1 MSSILL
7 VGTVSNVEKKFVSDF
22 HNVYRAISCF
32 NDIDVFLVE
41 SDSSDSTIKMLEN
54 FKLNMNNFDYVS
66 LGNVKEKYP
75 DRIERI
81 RFCRNRYV
89 DYIRSKIR
97 EKEWDYIAVADL
109 DGMNRTIDISQITDV
124 LTNASPWDGVFA
136 NQKHGYY
143 DLFALRHPEWM
154 PNNCFSDL
162 TESRKKISS
171 TKLLKYQIVKRFK
184 RLLDYDLTRKNSIY
198 EKMKVI
204 PKEST
209 WIRVDS
215 AFCGFAIYKSYW
227 FRKYDYSTNAKD
239 QFTNS
244 EHVDFNLKCSK
255 DGANLFIVPK
265 LMNSSWNEYN
275 VNRYFVIRQ
284 VRQFLGNHL
293 RLREIILKACIIF
306 LRK

>member
-1 MSSILL
+1 
-7 VGTVSNVEKKFVSDF
+7 
-22 HNVYRAISCF
+22 
-32 NDIDVFLVE
+32 
-41 SDSSDSTIKMLEN
+41 
-54 FKLNMNNFDYVS
+54 
-66 LGNVKEKYP
+66 
-75 DRIERI
+75 
-81 RFCRNRYV
+81 
-89 DYIRSKIR
+89 
-97 EKEWDYIAVADL
+97 
-109 DGMNRTIDISQITDV
+109 
-124 LTNASPWDGVFA
+124 
-136 NQKHGYY
+136 
-143 DLFALRHPEWM
+143 M

-215 AFCGFAIYKSYW
+215 AFGGFAIYKSYW

-293 RLREIILKACIIF
+293 RLKEIILKSCIIF
-306 LRK
+306 IRK

>member
-1 MSSILL
+1 MNSILL
-7 VGTVSNVEKKFVSDF
+7 VGTVSNVEKKFESDF

-32 NDIDVFLVE
+32 DNIDIFLVE
-41 SDSSDSTIKMLEN
+41 SDSNDSTVEILEN
-54 FKLNMNNFDYVS
+54 LKLNMNNFDYVS
-66 LGNVKEKYP
+66 LGNVKEKYS
-75 DRIERI
+75 DRVERI

-89 DYIRSKIR
+89 EYIKNKII

-109 DGMNRTIDISQITDV
+109 DGMNKTIDISQIRDV
-124 LTNASPWDGVFA
+124 LTNTNPWDGVFA

-171 TKLLKYQIVKRFK
+171 TKLLKYQIFKRFK
-184 RLLDYDLTRKNSIY
+184 RVLDYDSTRRSSIY
-198 EKMKVI
+198 KKMRVI
-204 PKEST
+204 PKESN
-209 WIRVDS
+209 WIKVDS
-215 AFCGFAIYKSYW
+215 AFGGFAIYKSYW
-227 FRKYDYSTNAKD
+227 FHKYDYSTSAME

-275 VNRYFVIRQ
+275 INRYFIIRQ
-284 VRQFLGNHL
+284 VRQFLGNHF
-293 RLREIILKACIIF
+293 RLREIILKSRIIF
-306 LRK
+306 FRK